1 MTSTAKLNEFNHAEE
16 PARELLQQLG
26 WNYVPRRTW
35 RSLVALT
42 RADAVERRGAM

>member
-26 WNYVPRRTW
+26 WNYVPRED
-35 RSLVALT
+35 L
-42 RADAVERRGAM
+42 AVTGGFD